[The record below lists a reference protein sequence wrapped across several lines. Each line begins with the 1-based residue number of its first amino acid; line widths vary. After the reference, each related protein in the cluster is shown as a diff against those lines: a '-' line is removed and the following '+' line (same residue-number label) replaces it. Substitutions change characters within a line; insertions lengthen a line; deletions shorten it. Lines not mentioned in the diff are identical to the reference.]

1 MTAKRI
7 KIKWNSEKIL
17 SLSAMAMSF
26 LTLLIFIYQT
36 NLMSRQNYLSILPY
50 LQLSYSNNPEAHS
63 FSLSLKNHGVGPAIL
78 ESVRLKYKGSDYNV
92 AEYDYEL
99 LSLLRE
105 LDPSLDSLKTFNFA
119 TLEEGIAIPANTSYT
134 ILSVANSPEDYKLL
148 LQSLDRIERE
158 GVRYEIGYKSLQDE
172 HWIIHD
178 DSAGPK
184 RID

>member
-1 MTAKRI
+1 MGKKV

-50 LQLSYSNNPEAHS
+50 MQLSYSNNSAENNY
-63 FSLSLKNHGVGPAIL
+63 SLKLINQGVGPAIL
-78 ESVRLKYKGSDYNV
+78 QSVRIQYKGREYPIE
-92 AEYDYEL
+92 EYDYIL
-99 LSLLRE
+99 LNLLKALE
-105 LDPSLDSLKTFNFA
+105 PSLDSLKNFDYA
-119 TLEEGIAIPANTSYT
+119 TLEPGIAIPANTSYT
-134 ILSVANSPEDYKLL
+134 ILSVAQSPDDYALL
-148 LQSLDRIERE
+148 LQSLDRLERE
-158 GVRYEIGYKSLQDE
+158 GVRYEIEYKSIQDE